1 MGCCSQAFAEMVQ
14 NRTTRFSQRLSFYLQ
29 VKGFSWSWPKG
40 TFHIQAVLYGE
51 SQLVSAC
58 NNFHSSVNFMVSV
71 ISLSLCKIH
80 YHKLDTVCPKLHP
93 PPPPWPLKGTRV
105 FTVGLHVQ
113 HGTDLLQSSNNKI
126 SERTIL
132 LACLERLQYIK
143 LPPTFRHTSI
153 SS

>member
-1 MGCCSQAFAEMVQ
+1 MVR

-40 TFHIQAVLYGE
+40 IFHSQAVLYGE

-80 YHKLDTVCPKLHP
+80 YHKLDNVCPKFHSP
-93 PPPPWPLKGTRV
+93 PPPLMAFKGYQDICWYCR
-105 FTVGLHVQ
+105 
-113 HGTDLLQSSNNKI
+113 I
-126 SERTIL
+126 SEKKNLTCMPRTSSVYQT
-132 LACLERLQYIK
+132 APHVPTHQY
-143 LPPTFRHTSI
+143 LFVA
-153 SS
+153 